1 MRSNASTWRCPLRN
15 AVAITLLA
23 LAAGM
28 LINYGA
34 MRRPAT
40 AAAPPPAAQAT
51 PLVADGATLP
61 AGPQLAALQ
70 ASCQIC
76 HSFGLV
82 TQQRLS
88 AATWKAEIVKMR
100 GFGAPLPAADEA
112 SVVTY
117 LAVHLGPSVPGPPP
131 HTVVTAPPVTYTN
144 AETAASASTSN
155 VPNAATGAQL
165 YAQNCAACHGASGAG
180 VPGAFPP
187 LVHDPVV
194 IAANPTGHITA
205 VLKGM
210 HGKAIGGKAY
220 SAEMP
225 PFTQL
230 SDNAIAAIIDH
241 ERTSWGNH
249 APTVTPAQVKSA
261 R

>member
-1 MRSNASTWRCPLRN
+1 LRN
-15 AVAITLLA
+15 TVVITLLA
-23 LAAGM
+23 LVIGM

-34 MRRPAT
+34 TRPVAT

-100 GFGAPLPAADEA
+100 GFGSPLPAADEA
-112 SVVTY
+112 PVVAY
-117 LAVHLGPSVPGPPP
+117 LAAHLGPSVPAPPP

-144 AETAASASTSN
+144 AETAASASTA
-155 VPNAATGAQL
+155 NAPSKGTGGSPAGAQL
-165 YAQNCAACHGASGAG
+165 YAQNCAACHGAAGAG

-187 LVHDPVV
+187 LAHDPVV
-194 IAANPTGHITA
+194 TAANPAGHITV

-210 HGKAIGGKAY
+210 HGKAIGGKSY
-220 SAEMP
+220 SSQMP
-225 PFTQL
+225 SFTQL
-230 SDNAIAAIIDH
+230 SDNDIAAIIDH

-249 APTVTPAQVKSA
+249 APIVTPDQVKRA